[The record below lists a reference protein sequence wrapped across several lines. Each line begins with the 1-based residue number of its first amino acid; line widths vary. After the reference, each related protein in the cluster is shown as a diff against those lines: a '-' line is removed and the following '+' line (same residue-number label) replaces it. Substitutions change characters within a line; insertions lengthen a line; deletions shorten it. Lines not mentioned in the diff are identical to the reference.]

1 MIFGKKLRQ
10 IRLEKELKQ
19 EDVADKLGFKSNS
32 YISDVESGK
41 FIPADDKLSVWAEAL
56 GMSWEDMEDLRL
68 ETKIEELGIS
78 DPAFTMMFKEV
89 PSMTAEEKKSIVRA
103 FEAVLK
109 ARQAKGQ
116 HKTKP

>member
-19 EDVADKLGFKSNS
+19 EDVADKLGFKSNG
-32 YISDVESGK
+32 YISEVESGK
-41 FIPADDKLSVWAEAL
+41 FIPADDKLKDWAEVL
-56 GMSWEDMEDLRL
+56 GMSWEDMEYLKL

-89 PSMTAEEKKSIVRA
+89 PNMTPEEKKSIVRS

>member
-1 MIFGKKLRQ
+1 MTIGKKLRQ

-41 FIPADDKLSVWAEAL
+41 FIPADDKLKVWAEVL
-56 GMSWEDMEDLRL
+56 SMSWEEMERLKL

-89 PSMTAEEKKSIVRA
+89 PNMTPEEKKSIVRA

-116 HKTKP
+116 HKTQP